1 MWFAASDEDVMLKW
15 GLVFFLLAIPCAVLG
30 VVDTNVAT
38 AVMAQI
44 LFFANVVVFVVVT
57 FLGSMTSQ
65 AGDSPIAKFP
75 RPHRR

>member
-1 MWFAASDEDVMLKW
+1 MWFAASGEEVMLKW
-15 GLVFFLLAIPCAVLG
+15 ALVFFLLAVPCGVLG

-44 LFFANVVVFVVVT
+44 LFFANVVVFVVFT
-57 FLGSMTSQ
+57 LLGSMTAQ
-65 AGDSPIAKFP
+65 ALDSPIAKFP